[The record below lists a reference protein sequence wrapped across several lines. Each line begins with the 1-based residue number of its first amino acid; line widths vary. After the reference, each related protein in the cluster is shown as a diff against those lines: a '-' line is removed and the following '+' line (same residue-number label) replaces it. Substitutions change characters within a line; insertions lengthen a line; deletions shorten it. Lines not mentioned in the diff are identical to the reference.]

1 MPVSTLTRR
10 RLILGGA
17 LLATVVASVWPRAQE
32 RPASEVVAPV
42 TQRGAAP
49 PREQAHPAQSAQPTE
64 LPTLGERLERAQTM
78 AKVQDLFG
86 ATTWNPP
93 PAPVPLPQK
102 PAPPTA
108 PAFTYAVAGL
118 VHDANGPMIVLNR
131 QNQDFVL
138 RVGDVLEQ
146 TYRIEAIGPQSVT
159 VTYLPLGLTQVVPIE
174 RF

>member
-1 MPVSTLTRR
+1 MLASALTRR
-10 RLILGGA
+10 RIILGGA
-17 LLATVVASVWPRAQE
+17 LLATVVASVWPRGEE
-32 RPASEVVAPV
+32 RPPSEVVAPV

-49 PREQAHPAQSAQPTE
+49 PREQALPGASAQPTG
-64 LPTLGERLERAQTM
+64 LPTLGERLERAQTV

-86 ATTWNPP
+86 ATTWNAPP
-93 PAPVPLPQK
+93 PALLPQK
-102 PAPPTA
+102 PPPPTA
-108 PAFTYAVAGL
+108 PAFSYAIAGL
-118 VHDANGPMIVLNR
+118 VHDANGPMIILNR

-146 TYRIEAIGPQSVT
+146 TYRIEAIGPQSLT

>member
-1 MPVSTLTRR
+1 MFASALTRR
-10 RLILGGA
+10 RFILGGA
-17 LLATVVASVWPRAQE
+17 LLATVVASVWPRGE
-32 RPASEVVAPV
+32 EGPAPEVVAPV

-49 PREQAHPAQSAQPTE
+49 PREQALTGHSAQPTE
-64 LPTLGERLERAQTM
+64 LPTLGERLERAQAT

-86 ATTWNPP
+86 PTTWNPP

-102 PAPPTA
+102 PPPPTA
-108 PAFTYAVAGL
+108 PAFGYAVAGL

-131 QNQDFVL
+131 QNQHFVL
-138 RVGDVLEQ
+138 RVGDMLEQ

-159 VTYLPLGLTQVVPIE
+159 VTYLPLRLTQVVPIE